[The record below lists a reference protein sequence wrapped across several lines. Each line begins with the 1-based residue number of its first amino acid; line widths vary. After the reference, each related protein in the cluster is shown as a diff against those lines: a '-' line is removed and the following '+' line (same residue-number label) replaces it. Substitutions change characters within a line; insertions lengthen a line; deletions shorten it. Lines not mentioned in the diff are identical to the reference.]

1 MIVIGLTGGV
11 ATGKTTT
18 ADLFRERGIPV
29 HDADATVHGLLAVGG
44 QAVDQICAL
53 FGSQVLTPDNS
64 IDRQKLG
71 KMVFQNPEERRQ
83 LEEILHPLVAKD
95 RNTFIAQADAKG
107 ASMVVLDVP
116 LLFET
121 GGHNLCDKVIVTS
134 APPEV
139 QSKRAMLRPG
149 MTADKLNGILNSQMP
164 LAEKIRQADLVLHT
178 ENGIDHVRQTLF
190 AWLDQ
195 MEQG

>member
-18 ADLFRERGIPV
+18 ADLFRERGIAV
-29 HDADATVHGLLAVGG
+29 HDADATVHGLMAVGG

-95 RNTFIAQADAKG
+95 RNTFIAQADATG

-149 MTADKLNGILNSQMP
+149 MTADRINGILNSQMP